1 MTHFVNNLT
10 CYVMVDAI
18 ETTYK
23 QFLDDLEKIQDFSEI
38 ISTHRQFVDSILDK
52 ALLTEKNMNI
62 CRQLNSLFTLIIK
75 FRNTQ
80 LVILTEMQEE
90 HERVR
95 EVRTSNA
102 QRRLIGEDID
112 AGDQLDSEDF
122 RLPPTAKAF
131 NALAASF
138 QRSFGE
144 LLMLLKKED
153 KLRFLSFKLDFNEF
167 YSAK

>member
-1 MTHFVNNLT
+1 
-10 CYVMVDAI
+10 
-18 ETTYK
+18 
-23 QFLDDLEKIQDFSEI
+23 
-38 ISTHRQFVDSILDK
+38 
-52 ALLTEKNMNI
+52 
-62 CRQLNSLFTLIIK
+62 
-75 FRNTQ
+75 
-80 LVILTEMQEE
+80 MQEE

-95 EVRTSNA
+95 EVRTSNV

-138 QRSFGE
+138 QRSFAE

-167 YSAK
+167 YSAKQTESLGVFSENQLAKYSATGMAKMANFKAPQLQQQQ